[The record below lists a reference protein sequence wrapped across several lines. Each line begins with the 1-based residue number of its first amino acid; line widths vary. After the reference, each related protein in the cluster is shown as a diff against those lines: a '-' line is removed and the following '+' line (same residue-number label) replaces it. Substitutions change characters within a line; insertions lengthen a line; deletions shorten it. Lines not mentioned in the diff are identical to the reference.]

1 MPEDELSRA
10 RAAWLTA
17 RDGETGDEFAALLVD
32 RGLYSDAELIYA
44 QLEADGYIIAR
55 WGRAWCARER
65 GDDVA
70 AEQYLREYIAQDDGD
85 SPEASA
91 YLGLWL
97 QARDAGGDTE
107 ELLRIGAAVNQ
118 DAQGSLGN
126 LLREEGRLTEAE
138 EALRVGYELGEE
150 ASHIPLALV
159 LEAAGRVSEAVAVL
173 REGYEMGD
181 AFCAFNLGL
190 LLEEEGLE
198 LAAVDWYVKAARGGD
213 LKAVNLLDERG
224 IETSAT

>member
-1 MPEDELSRA
+1 MPADEITRA
-10 RAAWLTA
+10 RTAWLKT

-44 QLEADGYIIAR
+44 QLEADGYIIAW
-55 WGRAWCARER
+55 WGRAWSARER

-70 AEQYLREYIAQDDGD
+70 AEQYLREYIARDDGD

-91 YLGLWL
+91 YLGIWL
-97 QARDAGGDTE
+97 HSRDAGGYTE

-118 DAQGSLGN
+118 DARGSLGN
-126 LLREEGRLTEAE
+126 LLRKTGRLTEAE
-138 EALRVGYELGEE
+138 EVLRVGYELGEE

-159 LEAAGRVSEAVAVL
+159 LEAAGRVSEAVPVL

-181 AFCAFNLGL
+181 TFCAFNLGL

-198 LAAVDWYVKAARGGD
+198 LAAIDWYVKAARGGD
-213 LKAVNLLDERG
+213 LKAVDLLDERG
-224 IETSAT
+224 IEIPVT